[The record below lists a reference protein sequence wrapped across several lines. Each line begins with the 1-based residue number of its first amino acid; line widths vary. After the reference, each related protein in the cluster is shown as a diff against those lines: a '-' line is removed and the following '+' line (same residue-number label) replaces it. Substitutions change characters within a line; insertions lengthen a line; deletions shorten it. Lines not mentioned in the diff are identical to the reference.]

1 MGKKNNSD
9 GKESNVKNWKP
20 ITVTLRKPI
29 YEALEK
35 YVKSQP
41 PDIGS
46 MAAYAAHFIR
56 EGLIAQRVIE
66 RDSDRS

>member
-1 MGKKNNSD
+1 MLKKRTAEANEPTA
-9 GKESNVKNWKP
+9 KTWKP

-46 MAAYAAHFIR
+46 MSAYAAHFIR
-56 EGLIAQRVIE
+56 EGMIANKIIT
-66 RDSDRS
+66 RDINNF